1 MQRDV
6 DDRRRRSCRPASPG
20 MDLLPSNIDLSA
32 AEVQLVHEV
41 AREQTLQRVL
51 AAGHRAVR
59 RHPDRLPALA
69 RPAHRQRADRLRR
82 RDRAAGVRVLR
93 AARRRAAQ
101 DHDRQGAASGST
113 RELQID
119 GVLGTMYDGRTLHGR
134 EVMERLVEAWG
145 DTVFHTVIRR
155 TVKFSDST
163 VAGEPITT
171 LRLDLAGRRGLPPA
185 RQGGAGPVSR
195 RVSLPAADDLFRP
208 TVDRTPRP
216 GDAAS
221 AGEPSPP
228 RGSRR
233 RSARPAAGSGTTRR

>member
-1 MQRDV
+1 M
-6 DDRRRRSCRPASPG
+6 PAGVPG

-51 AAGHRAVR
+51 APAHRELR

-93 AARRRAAQ
+93 AARRRPAQ
-101 DHDRQGAASGST
+101 DHDRQGPRAAEPQAARSTACSARCSTAAPCTAARSWSGSS
-113 RELQID
+113 Q
-119 GVLGTMYDGRTLHGR
+119 
-134 EVMERLVEAWG
+134 AWG
-145 DTVFHTVIRR
+145 DKVFHTVIRR

-171 LRLDLAGRRGLPPA
+171 YAIDLDRRRGLPPA
-185 RQGGAGPVSR
+185 GQGGAGPVSR

-208 TVDRTPRP
+208 TARQGAARSDEAVRAVPDRRRRRATTAEAP
-216 GDAAS
+216 
-221 AGEPSPP
+221 
-228 RGSRR
+228 SRR
-233 RSARPAAGSGTTRR
+233 RASRAGGCGTTRR